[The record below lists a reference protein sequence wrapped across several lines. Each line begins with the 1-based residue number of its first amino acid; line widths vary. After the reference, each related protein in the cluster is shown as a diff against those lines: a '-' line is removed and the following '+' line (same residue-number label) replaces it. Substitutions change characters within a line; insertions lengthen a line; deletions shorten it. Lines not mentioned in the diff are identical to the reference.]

1 MIQFLISKRWSR
13 TDDFSQLAHRV
24 MEIVRGSTGFT
35 PYKRDDKSAE
45 IWHLDSG
52 NDWWLEI
59 KTLESLEAQ
68 KIGEVRYRYD
78 HPNNVRPDEWAAIK
92 TVIEWAIGTS
102 AELREAQ
109 EAQTATAAK

>member
-1 MIQFLISKRWSR
+1 MIQFLISRRWSR
-13 TDDFSQLAHRV
+13 SDDFSQLAQRV
-24 MEIVRGSTGFT
+24 MEIVRGSVGFV
-35 PYKRDDKSAE
+35 PYKRDDKTAE

-59 KTLESLEAQ
+59 KVVEGR
-68 KIGEVRYRYD
+68 KVGEVRYRYN
-78 HPNNVRPDEWAAIK
+78 HPNNVSPQEWEALR

-109 EAQTATAAK
+109 EAETATAAK